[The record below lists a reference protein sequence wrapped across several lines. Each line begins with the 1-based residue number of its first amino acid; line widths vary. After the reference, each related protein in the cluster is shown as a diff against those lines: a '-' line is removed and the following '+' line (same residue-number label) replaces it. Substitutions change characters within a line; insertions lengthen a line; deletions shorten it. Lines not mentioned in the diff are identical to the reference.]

1 MAEKAFVTGITGF
14 VGSHL
19 AKALLDRGYEVVG
32 LTRDFNKKKALYR
45 LGIEDRVV
53 LVNGDICDK
62 DLLKRILTQYN
73 IRKVFHM
80 AAVSIVGVA
89 LKTPAEAF
97 KTNCYGTACLLE
109 ACKDI
114 GIPSVLVAS
123 TDKVY
128 GEGMNRKEEE
138 SLDAEGMYECSKAS
152 SEKVAK
158 AFVHCYKMPIV
169 VSRASNIYGAF
180 DVNSRI
186 VPNTIR
192 TMLSGELPKI
202 FKNDS
207 SLREYIYV
215 EDVCDALI
223 LLAENIEKTKGEVFN
238 IGTGD
243 VVGQEEMIKR
253 IIKASGKNIKAE
265 YIDKPVLVEIH
276 QQSLDNSKIK
286 NMFGWKPKHSLDQG
300 LKKTWDAEFLSEIQ
314 HKY

>member
-1 MAEKAFVTGITGF
+1 MGERAFVTGITGF

-32 LTRDFNKKKALYR
+32 LTRDFNKNKGLYK
-45 LGIEDRVV
+45 LGIDGRVV
-53 LVNGDICDK
+53 LVNGDLCDK

-73 IRKVFHM
+73 IKKVFHM
-80 AAVSIVGVA
+80 AAVSIVSAA
-89 LKTPAEAF
+89 LKSPAETF

-114 GIPSVLVAS
+114 GTSSVLVAS

-128 GEGMNRKEEE
+128 GEGMNRKENE
-138 SLDAEGMYECSKAS
+138 SLDAEGMYECSKTS
-152 SEKVAK
+152 SEKAAK
-158 AFVHCYKMPIV
+158 AFAHCYKMPIV
-169 VSRASNIYGAF
+169 VSRACNIYGAF

-186 VPNTIR
+186 VPNTVKAIINGKVP
-192 TMLSGELPKI
+192 LI
-202 FKNDS
+202 FKNDD

-223 LLAENIEKTKGEVFN
+223 LLTENIEKTKGEVFN

-243 VVGQEEMIKR
+243 VVGQEEMIRR
-253 IIKASGKNIKAE
+253 IIKASGKNTKPD
-265 YIDKPVLVEIH
+265 YVDKPVLVEIH
-276 QQSLDNSKIK
+276 QQSLDSSKIR

-300 LKKTWDAEFLSEIQ
+300 LKKTWDAELAQ
-314 HKY
+314 